1 MFTVHFTFNFWY
13 FALGIW
19 LGFAVYFCRETLK
32 AVDLPFSGKVLLSL
46 IIILVWPF
54 VILWVA
60 LGKVTAW
67 VRNLIGKLLGHISPA
82 WEGRYWWLL
91 DMLDFHRGGWN
102 RKPGDKL
109 DSLASWVHNLQAHQ
123 VRAFW
128 KQVTP
133 YRRDFI
139 AYGIRQ
145 LRRRLSPLR
154 VIFSRVE
161 IEEGQPDVVYL
172 DKQHLAQYEVE
183 LRPEFIR
190 RGTVLQGNG
199 GLRYQV
205 LSTETVYFPDT
216 FQLKVVAKRLPPQ

>member
-1 MFTVHFTFNFWY
+1 MFTVHFTFNYWY
-13 FALGIW
+13 FFLGIW

-32 AVDLPFSGKVLLSL
+32 AVDLPFWGKVLMCL
-46 IIILVWPF
+46 IIVLVWPL
-54 VILWVA
+54 VVLWVTTC
-60 LGKVTAW
+60 KVVVW
-67 VRNLIGKLLGHISPA
+67 LRNLTGRILGRISPA

-91 DMLDFHRGGWN
+91 DMLDFYRGGWN

-109 DSLASWVHNLQAHQ
+109 DSLASWVLNLQAPQ

-139 AYGIRQ
+139 AYGIRK
-145 LRRRLSPLR
+145 LRRRLSPLQVR
-154 VIFSRVE
+154 YTRVE
-161 IEEGQPDVVYL
+161 IEEGQPDVVYVAQ
-172 DKQHLAQYEVE
+172 QHLAQYEVE

-190 RGTVLQGNG
+190 RGTLLLGNG

-205 LSTETVYFPDT
+205 LSAETVYFPDT
-216 FQLKVVAKRLPPQ
+216 FQLKLVAKRLSPQ